1 MKLLRWGPAG
11 QEKPGMVDGD
21 GAIRDLSG
29 VIGDIDGATL
39 QPDALARLAA
49 TDPSGLPAV
58 AAGTR
63 LGPCVGGTR
72 QFVAIGLNY
81 VDHAEEAGQPI
92 PAEPIMFAKMVSCI
106 CGPHDDII
114 QPRGSTKLDW
124 EVELCIVIGQGGRY
138 IAEADAPNHIAG
150 YCVCNDVSERA
161 FQIDGTGQ
169 WVKGKSAQNFGPVG
183 PWMVT
188 ADEVGDA
195 QALDMWLDVDGK
207 RMQTGNSRTMIFGCH
222 HIVSYVSRFMTL
234 EPGDLITTG
243 TPPGVALGMKPSPW
257 LRPGQTVA
265 LGIEKLGEQRQ
276 TVVAAA

>member
-21 GAIRDLSG
+21 GAMRDLSG
-29 VIGDIDGATL
+29 VIGDIDGTTL

-49 TDPSGLPAV
+49 TDPSGLPVV

-106 CGPHDDII
+106 CGPNDDII

-124 EVELCIVIGQGGRY
+124 EVELCIVIGRGGRY
-138 IAEADAPNHIAG
+138 IAESDASRHIAG

-188 ADEVGDA
+188 ADEVGDP

-207 RMQTGNSRTMIFGCH
+207 RMQTGNSRTMIFSCH

-257 LRPGQTVA
+257 LQPGQTVA